1 MLFYTYVLSQKQHRV
16 NNVGW
21 SGFMVAG
28 SVWALWGQ
36 PPSWLMG
43 PKTLKENDP
52 FKMAHKWVPSY
63 SQKGKEKVLSVGID
77 WTRFFFLFSVIFTNV
92 RWSLC
97 MKCFLFAKSFYS
109 RGFSR
114 AELLFIV
121 IEWLL
126 NSWTAIKTS
135 QVQVISEA
143 LFSIPCLWHN
153 PSAVLKISLRRLPV
167 L

>member
-1 MLFYTYVLSQKQHRV
+1 MALSAEGIRNKWPSLDAWSPQGAFVHSTLLNCTWESCQRKSIAQNWYTRAPIFGGVHATKATLYIRRGFTAARLWMLFYTYVLSQKQHRV

-63 SQKGKEKVLSVGID
+63 SQKGKERS
-77 WTRFFFLFSVIFTNV
+77 FS
-92 RWSLC
+92 
-97 MKCFLFAKSFYS
+97 
-109 RGFSR
+109 
-114 AELLFIV
+114 
-121 IEWLL
+121 
-126 NSWTAIKTS
+126 
-135 QVQVISEA
+135 
-143 LFSIPCLWHN
+143 
-153 PSAVLKISLRRLPV
+153 
-167 L
+167 